1 MCTDAVLATVQ
12 ALVGELE
19 KAIANES
26 APALAGVA
34 QESDVRRIV
43 QQIPLVAAASA
54 SRDETVLGCSQKV
67 VQLMYRS
74 SSALGRD
81 AYVFL
86 LDRLCAISTKVAK
99 EVSAWLLYAED
110 ERKFNVAVTVALL
123 QTRFIQVAEL
133 DVQLAKFILR
143 EFRSTVID
151 FAGKL
156 VAACLAEIPP
166 VATKEQFANVLEALR
181 EASRNNK
188 GTDA

>member
-1 MCTDAVLATVQ
+1 
-12 ALVGELE
+12 
-19 KAIANES
+19 
-26 APALAGVA
+26 
-34 QESDVRRIV
+34 
-43 QQIPLVAAASA
+43 
-54 SRDETVLGCSQKV
+54 
-67 VQLMYRS
+67 MYRS

-110 ERKFNVAVTVALL
+110 ERKFNVPVTVSLL

-143 EFRSTVID
+143 EFRSTVVD
-151 FAGKL
+151 FAAKL

-166 VATKEQFANVLEALR
+166 VATKEQFANVIDALKEATR
-181 EASRNNK
+181 SNK
-188 GTDA
+188 ATDA